1 MVRSADRKE
10 RIQCGHK
17 CIVLMNLAVDEPE
30 VLLASKQS
38 NESGDLQGIAEIRH
52 DFRHTGRNGLGQ
64 WPLEVQERL
73 AAHHEEVL

>member
-1 MVRSADRKE
+1 MVRSADRRE
-10 RIQCGHK
+10 GIQYGRK
-17 CIVLMNLAVDEPE
+17 CIVPMILVVDEPT
-30 VLLASKQS
+30 VLLASRQS
-38 NESGDLQGIAEIRH
+38 NESGDLPGIAEIRH